1 MIRQQLSDL
10 FVCNSIK
17 QQPTLLRKSSAA
29 LCEKWQLMTKR
40 SRCDVFDPPASHVSI
55 RRPAQVS
62 SRSPPSGTADT
73 ADAVLLGGSLPLCF
87 VNPFSGLF
95 HHSGSSSTVLLVL
108 GSQCFL
114 PFPFPEHFECVL
126 AAGRFMWLGRGWLG

>member
-1 MIRQQLSDL
+1 MTCRP
-10 FVCNSIK
+10 C
-17 QQPTLLRKSSAA
+17 RRHA
-29 LCEKWQLMTKR
+29 LAIPKVT
-40 SRCDVFDPPASHVSI
+40 DPPACAGVIAFSSI
-55 RRPAQVS
+55 
-62 SRSPPSGTADT
+62 GTADT

>member
-1 MIRQQLSDL
+1 MIGCSHELPLS
-10 FVCNSIK
+10 VRTRSIGRSSLHFY
-17 QQPTLLRKSSAA
+17 LLVSFAA
-29 LCEKWQLMTKR
+29 LRRHRALELTDRLCGLR
-40 SRCDVFDPPASHVSI
+40 RCHRVLLHPA
-55 RRPAQVS
+55 R
-62 SRSPPSGTADT
+62 ADT